1 MTLSTSK
8 RILSTDGLKLEE
20 RDIILSIVSS
30 NKQYILLYTDSDL
43 LHNFLKFLLFTNLSF
58 NN

>member
-43 LHNFLKFLLFTNLSF
+43 LHNFLKF
-58 NN
+58 